1 MKSFL
6 EQAKEK
12 AEALFLEE
20 QTNFP
25 DLYTDSY
32 KPIFIATYV
41 DGYLQ
46 GYSDSSDVAMVS
58 LDNLSNEL
66 LGINSNNEEIQ

>member
-12 AEALFLEE
+12 AEAFFLEE
-20 QTNFP
+20 QNNFP

-32 KPIFIATYV
+32 KPIFVAIYV

-46 GYSDSSDVAMVS
+46 GYSDSSDVAIDTLES
-58 LDNLSNEL
+58 LSNEL
-66 LGINSNNEEIQ
+66 DINTKNEEI

>member
-32 KPIFIATYV
+32 KPLFIATYV
-41 DGYLQ
+41 EGYLQ

>member
-25 DLYTDSY
+25 DIYTDSY

-66 LGINSNNEEIQ
+66 GINSNNEEIQ

>member
-12 AEALFLEE
+12 AEAIFLEE
-20 QTNFP
+20 QANFP
-25 DLYTDSY
+25 DLYTDSF
-32 KPIFIATYV
+32 KPIFISTYV

-46 GYSDSSDVAMVS
+46 GYSDSSDVAIDT
-58 LDNLSNEL
+58 LENLSNEL
-66 LGINSNNEEIQ
+66 GVNTNNEEI

>member
-32 KPIFIATYV
+32 KPLFIATYV
-41 DGYLQ
+41 EGYLQ
-46 GYSDSSDVAMVS
+46 GY
-58 LDNLSNEL
+58 LQ
-66 LGINSNNEEIQ
+66 G

>member
-12 AEALFLEE
+12 AEAFFLEE
-20 QTNFP
+20 QNNFP

-32 KPIFIATYV
+32 KPLFIATYV
-41 DGYLQ
+41 EGYLQ
-46 GYSDSSDVAMVS
+46 GYSDSSDVAMAS
-58 LDNLSNEL
+58 LDNLSSE

>member
-1 MKSFL
+1 MKSFT

-20 QTNFP
+20 QANFP

-32 KPIFIATYV
+32 KPIFISTYI

-46 GYSDSSDVAMVS
+46 GYSDSSDVAMGRLES
-58 LDNLSNEL
+58 LGKE
-66 LGINSNNEEIQ
+66 LGINSNNEEM

>member
-1 MKSFL
+1 MKSFT

-20 QTNFP
+20 QANYP
-25 DLYTDSY
+25 YLYTDAY
-32 KPIFIATYV
+32 KPIFITTYV

-46 GYSDSSDVAMVS
+46 GYSDSSDVAMS
-58 LDNLSNEL
+58 RLENLGNEL
-66 LGINSNNEEIQ
+66 NEIHELGN

>member
-1 MKSFL
+1 MKSFT

-20 QTNFP
+20 QANYP

-46 GYSDSSDVAMVS
+46 GYSDSSDVAMS
-58 LDNLSNEL
+58 RLENLGNEL
-66 LGINSNNEEIQ
+66 NEIHELGN

>member
-1 MKSFL
+1 MKSFTV
-6 EQAKEK
+6 QAKEK

-20 QTNFP
+20 QANFP

-32 KPIFIATYV
+32 KPIFISTYV

-46 GYSDSSDVAMVS
+46 GYSDSSDVAMGRLES
-58 LDNLSNEL
+58 LSKEL
-66 LGINSNNEEIQ
+66 EINSNNEEV